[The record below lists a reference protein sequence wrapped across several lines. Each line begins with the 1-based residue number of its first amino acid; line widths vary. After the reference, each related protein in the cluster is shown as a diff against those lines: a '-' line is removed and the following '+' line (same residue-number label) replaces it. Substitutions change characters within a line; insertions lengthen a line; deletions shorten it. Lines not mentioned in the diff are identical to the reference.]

1 MRRTIMAIDAI
12 HSALLASHHQL
23 GTRRP
28 VSVEVFSDVALPVF
42 DPHPGNYLPVII
54 GSDKSDFVGKVQDR
68 LGTPIVLFKFI
79 DCGSGE
85 ESGELH
91 NVSERRPAERI
102 DGLRVVP
109 HDHYVVVPRSQS
121 PDQIRL
127 EAIRILIFIHQD
139 IAVVL

>member
-54 GSDKSDFVGKVQDR
+54 GSYKSDFIRKVHMPVYSGHRSACRIAAADIYQHSHTAQRVLLVISVVAER
-68 LGTPIVLFKFI
+68 LEFGPVKL
-79 DCGSGE
+79 
-85 ESGELH
+85 
-91 NVSERRPAERI
+91 RRPMTLFTSFAHGRQSVY
-102 DGLRVVP
+102 GRCNRLRHFVE
-109 HDHYVVVPRSQS
+109 S
-121 PDQIRL
+121 
-127 EAIRILIFIHQD
+127 
-139 IAVVL
+139 